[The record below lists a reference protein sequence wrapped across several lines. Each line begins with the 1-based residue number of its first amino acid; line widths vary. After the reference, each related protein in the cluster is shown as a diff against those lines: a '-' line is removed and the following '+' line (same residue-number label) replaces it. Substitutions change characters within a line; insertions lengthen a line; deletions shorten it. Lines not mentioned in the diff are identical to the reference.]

1 LAWNQWRADVWHPA
15 LVAAGFSARSPYQLR
30 HTFAAFSLRAGV
42 PISELAR
49 EMGHANVNL
58 TFETY
63 GHWADEM
70 GERAAR
76 LRSAWATAATK
87 EEKAAE

>member
-1 LAWNQWRADVWHPA
+1 
-15 LVAAGFSARSPYQLR
+15 VASGVDRGGLSARSPYQLR

-42 PISELAR
+42 PVSDLAR
-49 EMGHANVNL
+49 EMGHANVSL

-63 GHWADEM
+63 GRWANEM

-76 LRSAWATAATK
+76 LRSAWAAHAPRMEEAT
-87 EEKAAE
+87 E